1 MACPMKY
8 WGDSHICEAAGPLEH
23 GMELLWPK
31 SYAMTD
37 MLVVMILKPE
47 RFNLGNVWLLA

>member
-8 WGDSHICEAAGPLEH
+8 WGDSHICEVAGPLEH